1 MSVLNFDLWV
11 VGSDLINEKAMD
23 FVWDTQQVL
32 ALPLMW
38 MAVAE
43 VSVRYIYC
51 ANYKYLSGGE
61 F

>member
-11 VGSDLINEKAMD
+11 VGIGSDLINEKAMD

-43 VSVRYIYC
+43 VSVRYIVLIT
-51 ANYKYLSGGE
+51 NI
-61 F
+61 